1 VIQAALARAAR
12 SSALVLRLLIALS
25 LLAALHPTAARAQQ
39 VAAQEHVLPNG
50 MRLLLLPRK
59 GDPNVAAGWIARVGS
74 VNERPGITGI
84 AHLFE
89 HMMFKGTKTIGTR
102 DIERNLA
109 VIAEMDA
116 VKEEL
121 HREEADLRRRQS
133 LGEIPD
139 PARPEDLNP
148 RVGELTKRLAE
159 LSEEE
164 RNLLVKNE
172 FDKIYTAAG
181 AHGMNAGTG
190 NDFTVYFIQVPSNKL
205 ELWFWM
211 ESDRLLSPV
220 FREFYSERD
229 VVREERRM
237 RIEST
242 PTGRFEEQFEA
253 LFWQS
258 SPYGWPVIGWPSD
271 LVAITREEALG
282 FFDVYYAPNNIT
294 ACLVGD
300 FDPQEV
306 LRLAERYFGRLR
318 RGPRD
323 PEVVRTREQP
333 QSAEQRM
340 IAHAETKPEVRIRY
354 HTVPDGHVD
363 DYPLTLL
370 AAILE
375 GRTGRL
381 YKSLVLAS
389 GVANDVSASQRGMKY
404 EGYFELSG
412 VAKPQKTPEEVE
424 AAVLAEL
431 GKLKVEP
438 IGERELQKV
447 KNQFAASS
455 FRQLRSSFSILLQ
468 LLLRDGYRGWQT
480 INTDPPRL
488 QTVSAEDIRRVA
500 EKYFRPE
507 NQSVITFYT
516 RESPGAK
523 PDPRLES
530 LSEEERGQV
539 RRLQALLAGADAEK
553 AREMLEA
560 LSAQAASAPPEK
572 RKLLE
577 VLLEIL
583 RERATPPEEHPT
595 MENPKE

>member
-1 VIQAALARAAR
+1 MTPLAASPRTARAPASAR
-12 SSALVLRLLIALS
+12 TSASASAFGSASAPSSALSLS
-25 LLAALHPTAARAQQ
+25 LALILL
-39 VAAQEHVLPNG
+39 VAATPTGASAQNVAVEEHVLSNG
-50 MRLLLLPRK
+50 MRILLLSRK

-89 HMMFKGTKTIGTR
+89 HMMFKGTRTIGTR

-109 VIAEMDA
+109 VIAELDA
-116 VKEEL
+116 VKAEL
-121 HREEADLRRRQS
+121 DREEADLRRRQR
-133 LGEIPD
+133 LGEVTD
-139 PARPEDLNP
+139 PPRPEDLSP
-148 RVGELTKRLAE
+148 RAAELTRRLAE
-159 LSEEE
+159 LSDEE
-164 RNLLVKNE
+164 RRLLVKNE
-172 FDKIYTAAG
+172 FDRLYTSAG

-190 NDFTVYFIQVPSNKL
+190 NDFTVYFIQVPANKL

-211 ESDRLLSPV
+211 ESDRLLNPV

-229 VVREERRM
+229 VVREERRL

-271 LVAITREEALG
+271 LAGITREEAFG

-294 ACLVGD
+294 AAIVGD
-300 FDPQEV
+300 FDPEDA
-306 LRLAERYFGRLR
+306 LRLAEAYFGRLR

-323 PEVVRTREQP
+323 PEPVRTREEP
-333 QSAEQRM
+333 QAAEKRM
-340 IAHAETKPEVRIRY
+340 TAHAETKPEVRVRY

-381 YKSLVLAS
+381 YKTLVLAS
-389 GVANDVSASQRGMKY
+389 QVANDASAIQRAMKY
-404 EGYFELSG
+404 EGYFEVSG
-412 VAKPQKTPEEVE
+412 IAKPGKSPEDVE
-424 AAVLAEL
+424 AALLAEVER
-431 GKLKVEP
+431 LKVEP
-438 IGERELQKV
+438 VGERELQKV
-447 KNQFAASS
+447 KNQFAAST

-488 QTVSAEDIRRVA
+488 QAVTAEDIRRVA
-500 EKYFRPE
+500 LKYFRPE
-507 NQSVITFYT
+507 NRNVLIFHT
-516 RESPGAK
+516 REDPGAK
-523 PDPRLES
+523 AEADPVGGRLDE
-530 LSEEERGQV
+530 
-539 RRLQALLAGADAEK
+539 
-553 AREMLEA
+553 
-560 LSAQAASAPPEK
+560 
-572 RKLLE
+572 
-577 VLLEIL
+577 
-583 RERATPPEEHPT
+583 
-595 MENPKE
+595 